1 MKMKIKRKAF
11 ENVKKEWKWLVPLLS
26 FVILA
31 SIIAIDKNSYGSVAE
46 SEKIQPDDR
55 DNYAVFA
62 TEIPEELSFAGED
75 VPLAFFDVRES
86 LDRELVSNMYFHSQS
101 IRYIKLANRYFPEIE
116 KILLEN
122 ELPADFKYLAIAE
135 SGLENVV
142 SPAGAVGFWQIT
154 KGTGIDYGLE
164 INEEV
169 DERYHLE
176 KATKVACDYLRESY
190 DKYGNWTMAAASY
203 NAGRRG
209 IDRQVDRQKQ
219 ENYYDLLLN
228 DETSRYIF
236 RILAFKLILEN
247 PSDYGFQL
255 SQMDLY
261 KSIEYDTV
269 LVTGPVADFADFAA
283 EHNTNYK
290 LLKFMN
296 PWLRENKLTNS
307 RSKTYVIRIPL
318 GR

>member
-1 MKMKIKRKAF
+1 MDIREKRLKWSWRWALSIGIAGIIISLIAF
-11 ENVKKEWKWLVPLLS
+11 
-26 FVILA
+26 
-31 SIIAIDKNSYGSVAE
+31 DKNGFGGALENDPPVPE
-46 SEKIQPDDR
+46 EKSE
-55 DNYAVFA
+55 YAIFSA
-62 TEIPEELSFAGED
+62 DLPAELSFAGEM
-75 VPLAFFDVRES
+75 VPLDYFDIRES
-86 LDRELVSNMYFHSQS
+86 LDRELISNMYFHSQS

-122 ELPADFKYLAIAE
+122 NIPVDFKYLAIAE

-154 KGTGIDYGLE
+154 KGTGFDYGLE
-164 INEEV
+164 INEEI

-176 KATKVACDYLRESY
+176 KATKVACDYLQESF
-190 DKYGNWTMAAASY
+190 DKYGSWTMAAASY

-209 IDRQVDRQKQ
+209 IDRQIDRQKQ

-247 PSDYGFQL
+247 PSDYGFKL
-255 SQMDLY
+255 STMDLY
-261 KSIEYDTV
+261 QAVEYDTV
-269 LVTGPVADFADFAA
+269 LVNGPVTDFADFAS

-307 RSKTYVIRIPL
+307 KSKSYVIKILR